1 MRIKTHFPPT
11 RCSCH
16 LLRLHSKWQRSG
28 SSTDDCCRSDTPAA
42 FLCFSSSNLLEHAIL
57 RRCFQIADCSWLLK
71 IYAKSFQQALRQ
83 ITPGT
88 SGQTQTKRVE
98 REWDGDRKHICQGSK
113 ALTSL
118 HKSTRLTLPSLATH
132 FPVTQSDQWMRRP
145 NRWTDI
151 IPPHPPPLLNHEVIT
166 VKQQDA

>member
-1 MRIKTHFPPT
+1 MRIKTHFPST

-83 ITPGT
+83 ITPRNFWTDTDEKGW
-88 SGQTQTKRVE
+88 E

-118 HKSTRLTLPSLATH
+118 EHSPHPPIPCNPLSSH
-132 FPVTQSDQWMRRP
+132 PVRP
-145 NRWTDI
+145 VDEEAQQMDRHN
-151 IPPHPPPLLNHEVIT
+151 PPHPPPSLNHEVIT